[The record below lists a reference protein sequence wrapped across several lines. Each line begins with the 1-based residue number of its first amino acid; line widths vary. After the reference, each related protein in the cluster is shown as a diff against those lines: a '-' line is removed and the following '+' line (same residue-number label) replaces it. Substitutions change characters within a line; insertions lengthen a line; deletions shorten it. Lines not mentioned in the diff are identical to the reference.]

1 MTDAERIR
9 ALQGLGYDE
18 REARFLAVAALHGG
32 YFLRRQFESF
42 AQLKRGR
49 VSGEFLRKTVKAGHA
64 RVNVYANRTEV
75 YHLFARPFY
84 RAIAEEENRNRRSRP
99 PLSIKA
105 KLMALDYVLGHR
117 SHHYLATEQEKVDY
131 FVLTLGIDSSKLPAK
146 TYPSGARELGT
157 RRYFVEKYPLFLS
170 TSPLSASPVVS
181 LCYVDEGVLSTTG
194 FESFLN
200 RYRRLFTALRR
211 FRLIYVA
218 AEQLHL
224 RSAERK
230 FLHFCEELS
239 FPERCRLGG
248 ILGDYFWLRYLL
260 DTSQWALLDTAGL
273 NRLGDL
279 TRRFRSSPMDQRFE
293 DWKEELAAAQGSGPV
308 GADFETVRLPYH
320 YDIFGTTG
328 TATKPSNQEHRIAGG
343 APAEPSAPDSTMEA
357 KPLRFQQL
365 NPRRQAGRAVK
376 GVQAGRERPRFLGGC
391 SAQKPLSAAGTAP
404 RVAPVQPAFN
414 GD

>member
-1 MTDAERIR
+1 
-9 ALQGLGYDE
+9 
-18 REARFLAVAALHGG
+18 
-32 YFLRRQFESF
+32 
-42 AQLKRGR
+42 
-49 VSGEFLRKTVKAGHA
+49 VSGEFLRKTVEAGHA
-64 RVNVYANRTEV
+64 RVNVYAHRTEV

-84 RAIAEEENRNRRSRP
+84 RALGEENNRNRRSRP

-131 FVLTLGIDSSKLPAK
+131 FILTLGIDPSKLPAK
-146 TYPSGARELGT
+146 TYRSASRKLGT

-170 TSPLSASPVVS
+170 TTALSASPVVS
-181 LCYVDEGVLSTTG
+181 FCYVDEGVLSTTG

-211 FRLIYVA
+211 FRVIYVA

-230 FLHFCEELS
+230 FLRFSEELS
-239 FPERCRLGG
+239 FPERCRPGG

-279 TRRFRSSPMDQRFE
+279 TRRFRSSPIDQRFE

-308 GADFETVRLPYH
+308 DAGFETVRLPYH

-328 TATKPSNQEHRIAGG
+328 TPTKPSNQEHRIAGG
-343 APAEPSAPDSTMEA
+343 APAEASATDSTVEA

-365 NPRRQAGRAVK
+365 NARRQAGWAVRAY
-376 GVQAGRERPRFLGGC
+376 RLGG
-391 SAQKPLSAAGTAP
+391 SDPGFWAAAP
-404 RVAPVQPAFN
+404 PRNLPPQPRLLR
-414 GD
+414 GSLPPS